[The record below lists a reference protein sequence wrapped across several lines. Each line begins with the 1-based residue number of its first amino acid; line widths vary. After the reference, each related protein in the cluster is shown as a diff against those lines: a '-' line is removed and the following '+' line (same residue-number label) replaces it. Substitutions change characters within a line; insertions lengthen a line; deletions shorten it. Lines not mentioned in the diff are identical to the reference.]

1 MAGDLVLIDF
11 LDLKQG
17 NIAEGAPNAA
27 GVAQQQYQCP
37 ADQYWLIDSMAILT
51 NSAAASTLRI
61 YVGGPG
67 QGSPPIPVDE
77 DLIDGS
83 LSGNEDVSDR
93 ASPIRVFPGSYLTFR
108 WTGLTVGSIAKL
120 HAQGRI
126 LKRRIGRR

>member
-1 MAGDLVLIDF
+1 MADLVVVDF
-11 LDLKQG
+11 LDLKVG
-17 NIAEGAPNAA
+17 NIPEGAPFAA
-27 GVAQQQYQCP
+27 GVAQHQFPVP

-51 NSAAASTLRI
+51 TSVAGSTLRI

-67 QGSPPIPVDE
+67 SGSPPTPVDE

-93 ASPIRVFPGSYLTFR
+93 ASPIRCFPGQYLTFR
-108 WTGLTVGSIAKL
+108 WTGLTAGSIAKL

-126 LKRRIGRR
+126 LKRQIRR